1 MPASRSGECRAKL
14 GKLAG
19 LISWAFGIK
28 KGPMIQ
34 SRGLMMVAL
43 WCLTSCATTVHR
55 SSSGNAE
62 GAQVSQNTNAS
73 KPHAAPFWAPW
84 RIFSSKK
91 TPPPPKAFA
100 LQEVGTIQSVSADG
114 SYVIVQLAPGT
125 LVHTGDTL
133 IITSKDHAPSR
144 LKAAEVQPPCFAAEV
159 EEGSVATG
167 EIVKR

>member
-1 MPASRSGECRAKL
+1 
-14 GKLAG
+14 
-19 LISWAFGIK
+19 
-28 KGPMIQ
+28 MIL
-34 SRGLMMVAL
+34 RHGMLMVAL
-43 WCLTSCATTVHR
+43 LCITSCATHAPRTPSVSPTGTQ
-55 SSSGNAE
+55 SS
-62 GAQVSQNTNAS
+62 QTTNTS
-73 KPHAAPFWAPW
+73 KLQAGPFWAPW

-114 SYVIVQLAPGT
+114 SYVIVQLAAGT

-159 EEGSVATG
+159 EEGAVATG